1 MPELHIRQA
10 TPDDLTLIL
19 DFVKELAD
27 YENALDE
34 VKATTDDLHSALF
47 GEQAKSY
54 CVICESNGEPA
65 GFALYF
71 YNFSTWLGKF
81 GLFLEDLYV
90 TPSHRGTGA
99 GKALLKHLAQLAID
113 NDCGRF
119 EWNVLDWNEPSIKF
133 YESFGAQP
141 QSEWIGYRLS
151 GKALTDFAAS

>member
-19 DFVKELAD
+19 GFVKELAD

>member
-10 TPDDLTLIL
+10 TPDDLALIL
-19 DFVKELAD
+19 GFVKELAD
-27 YENALDE
+27 YEKALDE
-34 VKATTDDLHSALF
+34 VKATTEDLHIALF
-47 GEQAKSY
+47 GERANAH
-54 CVICESNGEPA
+54 CVICESDGEPA
-65 GFALYF
+65 GLALYF